1 LCLSCSY
8 ANYFTFLSIHPSI
21 HPPTHPSV
29 EMESLE
35 LFAWAGLESQSS
47 GSLSPKYLRLQV

>member
-21 HPPTHPSV
+21 HPPTHPPIS
-29 EMESLE
+29 
-35 LFAWAGLESQSS
+35 
-47 GSLSPKYLRLQV
+47 